1 MRSSRGPRWAG
12 AALVAAAVVLMATA
26 LLTSHP
32 APAFAPSRL
41 VQAAHQVAVPTAP
54 RPTVGQPTVRRPTL
68 RQPPASPAKV
78 RPPPPAPSSPAA
90 KPRRLPER
98 DVRPVRIQIRA
109 LGIDRRP
116 VPLRVLE
123 DGSLEAPRRYSDVG
137 WWQDGPLPG
146 AGGNAVVV
154 GHLDSE
160 TGPAVFYGLASLRRG
175 DLVAV
180 TRRDAST
187 VRFRVRSVQRFR
199 VKDFPAERVY
209 RRGGPSGLVLITCG
223 GRYDRKAGRYL
234 DNVVIFTDRVR

>member
-32 APAFAPSRL
+32 APASAPSRL

-54 RPTVGQPTVRRPTL
+54 RPTVRQPIL
-68 RQPPASPAKV
+68 RQPPASTAKV

-187 VRFRVRSVQRFR
+187 VRFRVRSVNASGSETSR
-199 VKDFPAERVY
+199 
-209 RRGGPSGLVLITCG
+209 PSGSIAV
-223 GRYDRKAGRYL
+223 AGPP
-234 DNVVIFTDRVR
+234 DWS